1 MVITVPLR
9 LNLAWHGSG
18 QFPGQAVAHQH
29 GILPEQ
35 WPAGS
40 GGHGDAGV
48 DATETVAR
56 SMMGNRWSPDGT
68 AQTKTSPNLIR
79 PKSASASS
87 PQAAPAPQW
96 RRPSQ
101 QRASPKCFRDLT
113 CTYGVIKF
121 IEMEHRIIVR
131 EIRDISAQKPCDP
144 SLRDVLYDS
153 DLIMLQKRKDV
164 DIKTKKLQLMDGWR
178 AVMWA
183 RVIESDCWFKERAV
197 GVDDILVDDSTY
209 SVLLSGQRDESLGS
223 LTFRSMYSA
232 WPTLSM
238 GGDDLLYLSSSLK
251 LCGQNGWVVAVDLV
265 KKALKAFGACS
276 QVYRPCTLS
285 NHLNMNLGHC

>member
-1 MVITVPLR
+1 LDYELLVYTSEDQRWSTKQL
-9 LNLAWHGSG
+9 LNPP
-18 QFPGQAVAHQH
+18 PGVERVWFDKVVTLGEGVLGWVDFRGGTLVCNLLQEPPTARY
-29 GILPEQ
+29 IPLPE
-35 WPAGS
+35 PLP
-40 GGHGDAGV
+40 
-48 DATETVAR
+48 E
-56 SMMGNRWSPDGT
+56 NRE
-68 AQTKTSPNLIR
+68 KL
-79 PKSASASS
+79 KSSS
-87 PQAAPAPQW
+87 Q
-96 RRPSQ
+96 R
-101 QRASPKCFRDLT
+101 RASPKCFQDLT

-131 EIRDISAQKPCDP
+131 EIRDISPEKPCNP
-144 SLRDVLYDS
+144 SLGDVLYDS

-197 GVDDILVDDSTY
+197 GVDDILVGDSTC

-232 WPTLSM
+232 WPTLST
-238 GGDDLLYLSSSLK
+238 GGDDLHYLSSSLK
-251 LCGQNGWVVAVDLV
+251 LCGQNGWVLAVDLV
-265 KKALKAFGACS
+265 KKTLKAFGACS

-285 NHLNMNLGHC
+285 SHLNMNLGHC